1 MNLFNSVNSDSD
13 NFTRVKN
20 MLQEQIANEI
30 QLIPNNKLE
39 KKIYEH

>member
-1 MNLFNSVNSDSD
+1 VNLFNSVNSDSD